1 MSIALP
7 QDSVHEFNPYTKQGS
22 GFTFET
28 HNEGDY
34 MLTSPTHAA
43 RTARHG
49 TDGTAR
55 HTNKHRYAFS
65 RAMSVYNHADKSL
78 YATLRKN
85 ARAAVLDSVTVCKA
99 YLRVRLHSQS
109 PQWWTA
115 GPAGRHA
122 LGLISAAA
130 SSRAAA

>member
-1 MSIALP
+1 
-7 QDSVHEFNPYTKQGS
+7 
-22 GFTFET
+22 
-28 HNEGDY
+28 
-34 MLTSPTHAA
+34 
-43 RTARHG
+43 
-49 TDGTAR
+49 
-55 HTNKHRYAFS
+55 
-65 RAMSVYNHADKSL
+65 MSVYNHADKSL

-122 LGLISAAA
+122 LGLALLRVAGQRPLPSGWP
-130 SSRAAA
+130 